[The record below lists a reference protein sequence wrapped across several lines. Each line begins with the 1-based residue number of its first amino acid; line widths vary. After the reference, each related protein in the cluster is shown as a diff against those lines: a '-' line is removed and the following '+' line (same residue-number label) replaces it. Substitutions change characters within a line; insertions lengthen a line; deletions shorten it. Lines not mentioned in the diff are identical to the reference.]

1 MRLLR
6 HWRLGALVLVVVGV
20 AAFLLLRGG
29 DEGGAELTHA
39 QLVERANEICADQA
53 EANQDLPPPPVPYSS
68 ISVDF
73 FEGLYE
79 NVSRARDRFEELNP
93 PAEDEDGV
101 AALVDSY
108 ELMAT
113 RIEEASGAASVDQSS
128 EAVTLVQEVADES
141 EEAAAAEQR
150 LGVCPGR
157 TSARISIG
165 VVVRREGENP
175 LTETGPLDE

>member
-39 QLVERANEICADQA
+39 QFVERANEICADQA
-53 EANQDLPPPPVPYSS
+53 EAKQDLPPPPVPYSP

-73 FEGLYE
+73 Y
-79 NVSRARDRFEELNP
+79 ELNP
-93 PAEDEDGV
+93 PSEDEDAV

-128 EAVTLVQEVADES
+128 EAVTLVQEVAEEG
-141 EEAAAAEQR
+141 EEAAAAERQ
-150 LGVCPGR
+150 LGICPGR
-157 TSARISIG
+157 TSTRISTG

>member
-1 MRLLR
+1 MRTLR
-6 HWRLGALVLVVVGV
+6 HWRLGGLVLVIVGV

-29 DEGGAELTHA
+29 DEGSPELTHA
-39 QLVERANEICADQA
+39 QLVERANEVCADMA
-53 EANQDLPPPPVPYSS
+53 EANMALPPPPVPYSS

-73 FEGLYE
+73 FDGLYD
-79 NVSRARDRFEELNP
+79 NVSRARDRLDELNAP
-93 PAEDEDGV
+93 GTDDDAL

-108 ELMAT
+108 DFMAT

-128 EAVTLVQEVADES
+128 EVETLVQEVSDES

-150 LGVCPGR
+150 LGVCPAR

-165 VVVRREGENP
+165 AVVRRRGENP
-175 LTETGPLDE
+175 LTETGPLGG